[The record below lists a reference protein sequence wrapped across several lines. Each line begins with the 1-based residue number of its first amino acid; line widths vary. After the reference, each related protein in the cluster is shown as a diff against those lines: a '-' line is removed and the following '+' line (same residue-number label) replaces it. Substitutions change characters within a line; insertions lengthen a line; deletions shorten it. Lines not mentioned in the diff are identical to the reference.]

1 MDYRNLISKYG
12 SSSGQ
17 LPESLKTS
25 KKGEAQ
31 LTERRRLT
39 AKIKEMDAKCLKNV
53 KITYH
58 K

>member
-1 MDYRNLISKYG
+1 MDYRNLITKYG

-39 AKIKEMDAKCLKNV
+39 AKIKELDDRSLKNV